1 MVGKLSWRLKRLA
14 YILQRLRGS
23 VALRGWRGTLSRI
36 RQEFQPPP
44 ARDDSLELI
53 ALDEPFVPFAL
64 PSAGQP
70 VVSVVIPVHGK
81 REYTVACLR
90 SLARR
95 GAGVP
100 FEVIVIDDASP
111 DDTVAVLGQIEGLRL
126 LRNGENL
133 GFVGS
138 CNAGAAAARGEFV
151 VFLNN
156 DTQVTAGW
164 IDALLRCFA
173 ERPGCGIAGSRL
185 VYPDGR
191 LQEAGALVFADGSA
205 WNLGRFEP
213 RDAAPF
219 RYRRRTDYVSGAALM
234 IRRDTFERIGGFD
247 TRYAPAYYEDADLA
261 FAVRRLG
268 LEVWYEPASTVI
280 HCEGISAGTDLDAG
294 MKRHQ
299 RPNQAVFAG
308 KWKVE
313 LERQPPP
320 GTPLDRAVR
329 WHRRG
334 RVLVVDATLPD
345 PRRDSGSLRLCE
357 ILQILD
363 ELGWSVAFHPDD
375 GRADEA
381 GIDRLGA
388 LGCEVLANRDIGRLP
403 DWLRR
408 HGRELHAVMLCRHTV
423 AGQYADLV
431 RRLAPQARL
440 LFDTVDLHFLREE
453 RAAALAGHASMA
465 QQAGHSRRSELALI
479 EQADTSFVVSPYE
492 RELLAQLAPS
502 ANVELLSNI
511 HRAQDGR
518 RGHAGRR
525 DLVFIGGA
533 GHPPNVDALRWIATE
548 ILPRLR
554 DVIPDLCVHALGDV
568 PEALRRELAAPG
580 LELHGR
586 VADLTPWLDRCLA
599 SIAPLRFGAGVKG
612 KINMAMSHGVP
623 VVATTLAVEGM
634 QLRHGHDVLVADDGS
649 AFADAIRRLHD
660 DAALWDALSLHGT
673 DNIRRHFS
681 PELAAAALSHALD

>member
-1 MVGKLSWRLKRLA
+1 M
-14 YILQRLRGS
+14 
-23 VALRGWRGTLSRI
+23 
-36 RQEFQPPP
+36 
-44 ARDDSLELI
+44 
-53 ALDEPFVPFAL
+53 
-64 PSAGQP
+64 
-70 VVSVVIPVHGK
+70 IPVHGK
-81 REYTVACLR
+81 CAYTVACLR
-90 SLARR
+90 SLARH

-100 FEVIVIDDASP
+100 FEVIVVDDASP
-111 DDTVAVLGQIEGLRL
+111 DDTVMVLGQVEGLRL

-173 ERPGCGIAGSRL
+173 ERPACGIAGSRL

-191 LQEAGALVFADGSA
+191 LQEAGALVFADGSG
-205 WNLGRFEP
+205 WNVGRFEP

-234 IRRDTFERIGGFD
+234 IRRETFERIGGFD
-247 TRYAPAYYEDADLA
+247 PRYAPAYYEDADLA

-268 LEVWYEPASTVI
+268 LEVCYEPASTVV

-299 RPNQAVFAG
+299 RPNQAVFAD

-313 LERQPPP
+313 LGRQPPP

-345 PRRDSGSLRLCE
+345 PARDSGSLRMCG
-357 ILQILD
+357 ILRLLD
-363 ELGWSVAFHPDD
+363 AQGWSVAFYPDD
-375 GRADEA
+375 GRADDA
-381 GIDRLGA
+381 GMDRLGA
-388 LGCEVLANRDIGRLP
+388 LGCEVLANSDIGNLP
-403 DWLRR
+403 AWLRR
-408 HGRELHAVMLCRHTV
+408 HGRELHAVMLSRHTV

-453 RAAALAGHASMA
+453 RAAALGGHAAMA
-465 QQAGHSRRSELALI
+465 QQAGQSRRSELALI

-492 RELLAQLAPS
+492 KDLLARLTPTAR
-502 ANVELLSNI
+502 VELLSNI
-511 HRAQDGR
+511 HEAHGSR
-518 RGHAGRR
+518 RGHAERR

-533 GHPPNVDALRWIATE
+533 GHPPNVDALRWIATG

-554 DVIPDLCVHALGDV
+554 QAMPDLCVHALGDM
-568 PEALRRELAAPG
+568 PDGLRRELASPG

-586 VADLTPWLDRCLA
+586 VPDLTPWLDRCLA

-623 VVATTLAVEGM
+623 VVATTLAIEGM
-634 QLRHGHDVLVADDGS
+634 QLRHDHDVLVADDDS
-649 AFADAIRRLHD
+649 AFVDAVLRLHD
-660 DAALWDALSLHGT
+660 DAALWDALSRHGM

-681 PELAAAALSHALD
+681 PDLAAAALRHALD